1 MIEALIDRLTRA
13 SLRFKWIT
21 IGLAVVALVAGVF
34 ALTQLKQELIPT
46 IEFPTTVVLA
56 FNSGME
62 PEALRDQVTI
72 PIEEAVKDIEGVVNI
87 ESTTASGVAFIQIQ
101 NEFGLDQDALR
112 VEIAGAVEG
121 LTYPEGMETP
131 ELLTFG
137 MDDLPLVYA
146 SVSSEL
152 PVAELKALVESDIV
166 PALEEVPEVAD
177 VQVSGGQE
185 LPTEPPPTPEPT
197 ATLTPEPT
205 LEPTMTPTLEPTV
218 TPTEVPPAPTEDV
231 ESELVEPEP
240 VPLPDSW
247 IQAAAAQGMT
257 LETTAD
263 LTAQVVAGIASFAPQ
278 MLEELTP
285 EMLLAM
291 PLEAL
296 AALPEE
302 YLQSLDP
309 ELQAQLAERLAPT
322 EPEAEPEADVEE
334 PEPVALPDSWVQAA
348 AAQGI
353 TLETTADLTAQVVA
367 GIASFAP
374 QMLEE
379 LTAEMLL
386 AMPLDALAALPEEY
400 LESLDPEIQAQLAER
415 LAPTEPIGEPE
426 AAVEEPEPVALPQSW
441 TEGAAARG
449 TKLETTTD
457 LTPMIMRSILL
468 MAPEGLEELT
478 AEMLLA
484 MPLDVLEVLPQDYLD
499 SLDPELQAELAQRVE
514 GGDAEAP
521 EPTAE
526 PTRDPAMLPDMWQAA
541 GQAQGITLV
550 MPEDVTPEIIQG
562 ITAMAPQLLQSLTP
576 ENLRRFSPEVLAWLP
591 ADYIDTLDDD
601 LRAELD
607 ELAQPAGGLGALAAQ
622 AEAEAEAL
630 AADAPE
636 LAGLWREAPEE
647 GATGPMPT
655 FETAADLIN
664 NGFTDGAAEL
674 LNMLVSSNFPQTSE
688 LMADLSPEVVAWLAE
703 NEEGFLE
710 NLSPGVLRLLS
721 PEVLASLPDGFYA
734 TLDIELR
741 SELEGIVAGTVEV
754 FVPTETITRVDG
766 NPSLRLTIYKDGEA
780 NTVSVT
786 HALYDKMDELE
797 ADYSGLRFDITFEQ
811 ASFIEESISGVTRE
825 GALGALFAVLVI
837 LLFLS
842 GTVNGRYR
850 LSWRSTLVAGVSIPL
865 SVFMGFALLT
875 WLPPVANLLFEPLAN
890 ATKDIPVLGVLVML
904 IYRMFPTDFSLNIM
918 TLSGMT
924 VAVGRVVDDSIVV
937 LENIYRH
944 IQRGEDRRQAVLMG
958 TRDVSIAILA
968 STVTTVIVF
977 MPIGLIGGIVGQF
990 FLPFGITVAYALG
1003 SSFLVAVTIVPLL
1016 AYLLIRKEHLPDEKE
1031 TALQRWYTP
1040 VLKWALKY
1048 RALVLVLAGLLF
1060 VGSMF
1065 LLVQQPQAL
1074 LPEMGEPQITASVDL
1089 PNGTSMS
1096 ETVALVAEFEA
1107 ALTGIDGLGTI
1118 QGEIGSGGGMSG
1130 MVARLLGAG
1139 GVDQSMAGIDIA
1151 VEDSDSVDE
1160 LTGIVREQA
1169 EQIFGAENV
1178 TVSGASLMSGAFGGF
1193 AVVVSGDPEQ
1203 LAAIDADVT
1212 AALEG
1217 MEGLANVSSNL
1228 ADADVIL
1235 RVGGQPAVRY
1245 GGEVETQDAMGLTR
1259 TAIAE
1264 VEKVVPSGITVSE
1277 GFESEQQTRGFQQAV
1292 QALFISIVAVY
1303 LVMVITFR
1311 SFVHPFTILF
1321 SLPLAFIGAAVAL
1334 WLTDRVVGLPA
1345 LVGLMMLVGIVVTN
1359 AIVLIDRVRA
1369 NRKKRGM
1376 DTQPALVEGGR
1387 TRLRPIL
1394 MTAIATILA
1403 LMPLAIGLTEG
1414 ALIAAELAT
1423 VVIGGLFTSTFLTL
1437 LIVPVMYSLLDR
1449 ISTRRRRKT

>member
-1 MIEALIDRLTRA
+1 
-13 SLRFKWIT
+13 
-21 IGLAVVALVAGVF
+21 
-34 ALTQLKQELIPT
+34 
-46 IEFPTTVVLA
+46 
-56 FNSGME
+56 
-62 PEALRDQVTI
+62 
-72 PIEEAVKDIEGVVNI
+72 
-87 ESTTASGVAFIQIQ
+87 
-101 NEFGLDQDALR
+101 
-112 VEIAGAVEG
+112 
-121 LTYPEGMETP
+121 
-131 ELLTFG
+131 
-137 MDDLPLVYA
+137 
-146 SVSSEL
+146 
-152 PVAELKALVESDIV
+152 
-166 PALEEVPEVAD
+166 
-177 VQVSGGQE
+177 
-185 LPTEPPPTPEPT
+185 
-197 ATLTPEPT
+197 
-205 LEPTMTPTLEPTV
+205 
-218 TPTEVPPAPTEDV
+218 
-231 ESELVEPEP
+231 
-240 VPLPDSW
+240 DSW
-247 IQAAAAQGMT
+247 VQAAAAQGMT

-263 LTAQVVAGIASFAPQ
+263 LTAQVVTGIASLAPQ

-291 PLEAL
+291 PLDAL
-296 AALPEE
+296 AGLPEG
-302 YLQSLDP
+302 YIQTLDA
-309 ELQAQLAERLAPT
+309 EIQAQLAERL
-322 EPEAEPEADVEE
+322 ESAEPEGEPEPGAEE
-334 PEPVALPDSWVQAA
+334 PEPVPLPDSWVQAA
-348 AAQGI
+348 AAQGM
-353 TLETTADLTAQVVA
+353 TLETTADLTAQVVR
-367 GIASFAP
+367 GFASLAP
-374 QMLEE
+374 QMLED

-386 AMPLDALAALPEEY
+386 VMPLDALAALPEEY
-400 LESLDPEIQAQLAER
+400 VQTLEADLQAQLAER
-415 LAPTEPIGEPE
+415 LESAKPEGEPE
-426 AAVEEPEPVALPQSW
+426 AGGEEPEPVALPESW

-449 TKLETTTD
+449 TKLETTAD
-457 LTPMIMRSILL
+457 LTPMIMRSIIL

-478 AEMLLA
+478 PEMLLA
-484 MPLDVLEVLPQDYLD
+484 MSRDVLEALPQDYLD
-499 SLDPELQAELAQRVE
+499 TMEPELQAQLVQRMEAEAV
-514 GGDAEAP
+514 EAP
-521 EPTAE
+521 EPTPE
-526 PTRDPAMLPDMWQAA
+526 PTQDPAMLPDMWQAA
-541 GQAQGITLV
+541 GKAQGIALV
-550 MPEDVTPEIIQG
+550 MPEDVTPEVIQG
-562 ITAMAPQLLQSLTP
+562 ITAMAPQLLQSLTS

-622 AEAEAEAL
+622 AEADADAL
-630 AADAPE
+630 AAGAPE
-636 LAGLWREAPEE
+636 LTGVWREAPEE
-647 GATGPMPT
+647 GAAGPMPT

-664 NGFTDGAAEL
+664 NGFTESAAEL
-674 LNMLVSSNFPQTSE
+674 LNMLVTSNLPQAPQ
-688 LMADLSPEVVAWLAE
+688 LMADLSPEVMAWLVE

-721 PEVLASLPDGFYA
+721 PEVLASLPGGFYA
-734 TLDIELR
+734 ALDPELR
-741 SELEGIVAGTVEV
+741 AELEGIAAGTVDV

-786 HALYDKMDELE
+786 HALYDKMEELE
-797 ADYSGLRFDITFEQ
+797 AAYPGLRFDITFEQ
-811 ASFIEESISGVTRE
+811 ASFIEESITGVTRE
-825 GALGALFAVLVI
+825 GALGALFAVAVI

-842 GTVNGRYR
+842 GMVNGRYR

-875 WLPPVANLLFEPLAN
+875 WLPPVANLVFEPLAI
-890 ATKDIPVLGVLVML
+890 ATQDIPVLGALVML
-904 IYRMFPTDFSLNIM
+904 IYRIFPTDFSLNIM

-944 IQRGEDRRQAVLMG
+944 IQRGEDRKQAVLVG

-1016 AYLLIRKEHLPDEKE
+1016 AYLLIRKDHLPDEKE
-1031 TALQRWYTP
+1031 TALQRRYTP
-1040 VLKWALKY
+1040 VLRWALKH
-1048 RALVLVLAGLLF
+1048 RALVLVVAGLLF

-1074 LPEMGEPQITASVDL
+1074 LPEMGEPRITANVDL

-1107 ALTGIDGLGTI
+1107 SLTGIDGLGTV

-1130 MVARLLGAG
+1130 MVGRLLGAG
-1139 GVDQSMAGIDIA
+1139 GVDQSVAGIDIA
-1151 VEDSDSVDE
+1151 VEDSDRVDE
-1160 LTGIVREQA
+1160 LTRIVREQA

-1178 TVSGASLMSGAFGGF
+1178 TVSGGSLMSSAFAGF
-1193 AVVVSGDPEQ
+1193 SLVLSGEPEQ
-1203 LAAIDADVT
+1203 LAAIDDDVT

-1228 ADADVIL
+1228 ADEDVIL

-1245 GGEVETQDAMGLTR
+1245 SGEVETQDAMGLAR
-1259 TAIAE
+1259 AAIAE
-1264 VEKVVPSGITVSE
+1264 AEEVVPPDITVSE

-1292 QALFISIVAVY
+1292 QALFISIVVVY

-1334 WLTDRVVGLPA
+1334 WITNRVVGLPA

-1359 AIVLIDRVRA
+1359 AIVLIDRVQA

-1449 ISTRRRRKT
+1449 ISLRRRKET